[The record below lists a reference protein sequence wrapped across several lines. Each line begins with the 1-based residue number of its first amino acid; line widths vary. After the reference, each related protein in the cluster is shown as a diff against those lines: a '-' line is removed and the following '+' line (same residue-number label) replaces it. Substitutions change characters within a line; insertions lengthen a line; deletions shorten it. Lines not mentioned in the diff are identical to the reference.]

1 MGHRP
6 DLMVRSGVKIKRKEG
21 EENIMARHGE
31 NIRKRKD
38 GRWEGRYLV
47 YSRTKERKIYIS
59 VYGSTYKEVKEKMI
73 TRLAQRED
81 PGPCLVSPD
90 RNAEHTGIEQGKEHA
105 EAGQEQ
111 RYAEAG
117 QGRSFMGSGIEQ
129 ALIGSKQR
137 RDPTGSG
144 QGRGLTASRQA
155 QAPTG
160 SGQGQGHKA
169 DRPDRPDR
177 IGPGPRRSRAASSGL
192 DPQEP
197 AGPEQAVRQLSFV
210 DMAEEWLTTVK
221 ATRKPSTYV
230 KYSTICK
237 HHLKKTF
244 ADMYITDIDD
254 ISVKARIDP
263 ALSASSQKS
272 IYCVLNQI
280 LRSTSKKYLLALPD
294 LKRDG
299 DAARKKP
306 VEILSRNEQKRL
318 FPLLYCQTTP
328 CKMAVLLC
336 LHTGLRLGELCALK
350 WEDID
355 LEDRLLT
362 VNRTVQRLY
371 VEGQQTKTILLET
384 SPKSERSK
392 REIPL
397 SEEMMELLFRV
408 CDDLSR
414 DDKERYL
421 FGGEKPLEP
430 RTLQNHFKR
439 FLKEAELPDKNFHI
453 LRHTFATN
461 CIEGGTDVRSLSE
474 ILGHSDVQITLNR
487 YVHPSMDTK
496 RRYIED
502 LSVFYGRISGQPE
515 NGWAESMTKV
525 KAGGMEQT
533 EKSRRSVGK

>member
-1 MGHRP
+1 MGHNP
-6 DLMVRSGVKIKRKEG
+6 DIMVRSGVKIKRKEG
-21 EENIMARHGE
+21 KENIMARHGE

-38 GRWEGRYLV
+38 GRWEGRYLT
-47 YSRTKERKIYIS
+47 YSRMKERKVYIS

-73 TRLAQRED
+73 SRLAQRED
-81 PGPCLVSPD
+81 PDPCPISQD
-90 RNAEHTGIEQGKEHA
+90 RNAEH
-105 EAGQEQ
+105 AG
-111 RYAEAG
+111 
-117 QGRSFMGSGIEQ
+117 MEQ
-129 ALIGSKQR
+129 APIGPKQET
-137 RDPTGSG
+137 DPTDSG
-144 QGRGLTASRQA
+144 QGFGQGCGLTAV
-155 QAPTG
+155 
-160 SGQGQGHKA
+160 GQGQEHDEAGLEQNGVECRQGQ
-169 DRPDRPDR
+169 DRQ
-177 IGPGPRRSRAASSGL
+177 GAVGAA
-192 DPQEP
+192 QA
-197 AGPEQAVRQLSFV
+197 AGRLPFV

-230 KYSTICK
+230 KYSVICK
-237 HHLKKTF
+237 RHLQKTF
-244 ADMYITDIDD
+244 ADLYITDIDD
-254 ISVKARIDP
+254 TSVKARLDP

-299 DAARKKP
+299 EAARKKP

-318 FPLLYCQTTP
+318 FPLLYRQTTP

-371 VEGQQTKTILLET
+371 VEGQMTKTILMET
-384 SPKSERSK
+384 SPKSAHSK

-397 SEEMMELLFRV
+397 SEEMVELLFRV

-414 DDKERYL
+414 EDKERYL
-421 FGGEKPLEP
+421 FGGKKPLEP

-487 YVHPSMDTK
+487 YVHPSMDAK
-496 RRYIED
+496 RRYIEG
-502 LSVFYGRISGQPE
+502 LSVFYGQINGQPE
-515 NGWAESMTKV
+515 NG
-525 KAGGMEQT
+525 
-533 EKSRRSVGK
+533 